1 MLMRRVLGSRRV
13 GAFLAALKRQVAQAN
28 STDTQAIFSQVD
40 ETAIK
45 TEGVVVHAV
54 EERKQGSANSF
65 SCPYPE
71 NCISPCDVS
80 NTTCKMKQP
89 CAVGATG

>member
-1 MLMRRVLGSRRV
+1 MRRAAL
-13 GAFLAALKRQVAQAN
+13 FLAALKRQVAQAN
-28 STDTQAIFSQVD
+28 STDTQTIFSQVD
-40 ETAIK
+40 ESAIK
-45 TEGVVVHAV
+45 TEGVVVHAI
-54 EERKQGSANSF
+54 EERKKASANSF